1 MQATRKARPRRRA
14 PFTAARRA
22 AVVQAA
28 LHFVVERYRL
38 DAAAAERLAAIPV
51 RWRAGAGRSAFY
63 PRPARGYGV
72 PHIQIRVPRGAAARW
87 HTYRRVR
94 ARLSTPAGGIEL
106 PVELLVT
113 VVLVHEYTHA
123 VQHGVCG
130 GSKRRYSE
138 VETTENEIEFVRR
151 HAPAAFEQ
159 LVHVQR
165 GVVRR
170 VRRRGHVKGAG
181 PDGGTRRAP
190 RNPALAAL
198 RMLRDII
205 QRYRSGR
212 AE

>member
-1 MQATRKARPRRRA
+1 M
-14 PFTAARRA
+14 
-22 AVVQAA
+22 QAA

-72 PHIQIRVPRGAAARW
+72 PHIQIRVPRGAEARW

-94 ARLSTPAGGIEL
+94 ARLSTPAGGIEM

-130 GSKRRYSE
+130 GGKRRYSE
-138 VETTENEIEFVRR
+138 VETTENEVEFVRR

-159 LVHVQR
+159 LVHVQA
-165 GVVRR
+165 GVGQRAR
-170 VRRRGHVKGAG
+170 TRKAVKATRKGGKKPG
-181 PDGGTRRAP
+181 PSG
-190 RNPALAAL
+190 NPALKAL

-212 AE
+212 AG

>member
-1 MQATRKARPRRRA
+1 M
-14 PFTAARRA
+14 
-22 AVVQAA
+22 
-28 LHFVVERYRL
+28 
-38 DAAAAERLAAIPV
+38 
-51 RWRAGAGRSAFY
+51 
-63 PRPARGYGV
+63 
-72 PHIQIRVPRGAAARW
+72 
-87 HTYRRVR
+87 
-94 ARLSTPAGGIEL
+94 
-106 PVELLVT
+106 T

-151 HAPAAFEQ
+151 HAPVAFEQ

-170 VRRRGHVKGAG
+170 VRRRGRVKGAG
-181 PDGGTRRAP
+181 LDGSTRRAS

-212 AE
+212 